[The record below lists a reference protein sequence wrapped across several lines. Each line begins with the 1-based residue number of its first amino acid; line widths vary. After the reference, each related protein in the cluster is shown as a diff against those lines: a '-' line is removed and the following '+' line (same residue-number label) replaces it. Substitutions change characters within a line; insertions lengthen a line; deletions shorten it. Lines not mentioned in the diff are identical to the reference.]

1 MHLLLQLVVKIKI
14 ACVVMYRVSIVNV
27 RTVPVCALVIHLSP
41 SVASCSTSSSATLS
55 AVQSWTVGHYAH
67 NCISV
72 PVTATPTLKA
82 HTACHVPCM
91 V

>member
-41 SVASCSTSSSATLS
+41 SVASCSTLSCLATLS

-67 NCISV
+67 NY
-72 PVTATPTLKA
+72 LYL
-82 HTACHVPCM
+82 
-91 V
+91 